1 VTVLPLRAI
10 GVVRTPYSR
19 REDTP
24 LQPVFDRE
32 TVGRVQLDERYA
44 DALDGLDEF
53 THAWLLTWLAPADQD
68 GVDPDLR
75 QVPLLL
81 RDEPRVMGIFATRGP
96 RRPNPIGLS
105 LVRLLGVDG
114 HTIEFA
120 GVDLL
125 DGTTVLDVKPYVSH
139 FDVPADTVRSG
150 WFDARLRG
158 LDTRQGAEQ
167 CE

>member
-10 GVVRTPYSR
+10 GVVRTPYAR

-24 LQPVFDRE
+24 LQPVFNRE
-32 TVGRVQLDERYA
+32 TPGRIELEARYA

-53 THAWLLTWLAPADQD
+53 THAWLLTWLAPADQ
-68 GVDPDLR
+68 GVVEPDLQ

-81 RDEPRVMGIFATRGP
+81 RDQPRVMGIFATRGP

-105 LVRLLGVDG
+105 LVRLLRITR

-125 DGTTVLDVKPYVSH
+125 DGTSVLDVKPYVAH
-139 FDVPADTVRSG
+139 FDVPVGAVRNG
-150 WFDARLRG
+150 WFDARLRDF
-158 LDTRQGAEQ
+158 DTRQGAEQ